1 VPPQAIAP
9 LPYQLLAGQR
19 YAVGQE
25 PETEYYRAVTFDPAN
40 HVVVRG
46 ELRYFQI
53 QFGHRMTYVMADDVT
68 IQPSPVGSPT
78 M

>member
-25 PETEYYRAVTFDPAN
+25 PETEYYRTVTFDPAN
-40 HVVVRG
+40 RVVVRG

-53 QFGHRMTYVMADDVT
+53 QFGHRIAHVMADDVT
-68 IQPSPVGSPT
+68 IEPSAAGAPP